1 MAVRSKDKHF
11 ARWRRGGGALGGRRR
26 AAEASKGEERRE
38 EVKIGAALE
47 VALLRRKGKEKERQT
62 QRTGFSSFFL
72 LPPFFSRCR
81 RGISDCAERRGLW
94 AWRGENPTA
103 DIFIC
108 SPLKAVL
115 VGALPQRGGE
125 LVG

>member
-1 MAVRSKDKHF
+1 MEEGGKGPGGTEAGGGSVKGRGGKMSKLEQLSKLHYCAEREKRKKDKLNG
-11 ARWRRGGGALGGRRR
+11 RGFPL
-26 AAEASKGEERRE
+26 
-38 EVKIGAALE
+38 
-47 VALLRRKGKEKERQT
+47 
-62 QRTGFSSFFL
+62 FSSSPL
-72 LPPFFSRCR
+72 FFSRCR
-81 RGISDCAERRGLW
+81 RGISDCAERKGLW